1 MRLPDFSLAIRN
13 VFRRPGFA
21 AIAIALLAL
30 GAGANAA
37 VFSVVRGVLLRPL
50 PYAHAEELVAF
61 WPGTFVSNEELGY
74 WREHTHSFESI
85 AAQSPGWMM
94 GLVAEDGEPLKVTGA
109 RVSDN
114 LFRTL
119 GASAALGRT
128 IEPGE
133 SVAGRDRVV
142 VLSDALWRR
151 RFAADA
157 EILGRAIQLD
167 QQPHVV
173 IGVMAPGFEF
183 LQPGTDLWA
192 PLTWDPSAANF
203 KATFSQAVA
212 RLEPG
217 VSITLASQEL
227 QALVPGMRRDLARA
241 NDWGQTIRVATLHE
255 TVTGNVRPT
264 LLILMGAVGL
274 ILLLAS
280 VNLGTLV
287 LGRSIERVTEMAL
300 RTALG
305 ASRTRL
311 IRQVVVEQAVL
322 ALAGSLAGI
331 GIAWL
336 TLPALVSRMP
346 SDVPRAGEIDL
357 DWAVLTT
364 VLAVSIAVAV
374 LVAVIPAVL
383 SARPSLQ
390 PLLRQSRGTDTR
402 GRRRALGALVS
413 AQIALAVVLG
423 IGAALMLQSL
433 WNLQRVDPGF
443 RPESVL
449 TFRLQTTSKYRSLS
463 NGLPYYQ
470 RNVDRFRALPGVVEV
485 GAVAHLPLS
494 NYSWTTNLRRSDQV
508 IAAGAPTPSVG
519 WRFVGWHYFQA
530 MGIPLL
536 AGRPFSDADS
546 ATSAQVAI
554 MNETL
559 ARQFFG
565 GAADAIGKTVIQ
577 RPGGSGGEQLAEVV
591 GVVGDVHHVGLE
603 RPVPPEVYR
612 PLAQTFMFPMA
623 FVVRTSGPPAQ
634 VAAAVRQAAFEI
646 DPVVPVAELQPYT
659 TLIADTLGRPR
670 LLGYLLSIFAGVG
683 LLLGLIGVY
692 GVAAYRVRQRER
704 EIGIRLALG
713 GDPRQMARRVLA
725 QGLVYAAIG
734 LAVGLPVA
742 LALARV
748 MASVVFGISPR
759 DPLTFATLPIAI
771 VLVTLAACYFPA
783 RRAARIDP
791 IKALASP

>member
-1 MRLPDFSLAIRN
+1 MRVPDATLAVRN

-50 PYAHAEELVAF
+50 PYADSERLLAF
-61 WPGTFVSNEELGY
+61 WPDAFVSNQELGY
-74 WREHTHSFESI
+74 WRERTHSFESI

-94 GLVAEDGEPLKVTGA
+94 GLVAEGGEPLKVTGA

-119 GASAALGRT
+119 GVSARLGRT

-133 SVAGRDRVV
+133 SQAGRSRVA
-142 VLSDALWRR
+142 VLSDGLWRR
-151 RFAADA
+151 RFAADPNV
-157 EILGRAIQLD
+157 LGRTIQLD

-173 IGVMAPGFEF
+173 IGVLAPGFEF

-192 PLTWDPSAANF
+192 PLPWDPSAANF

-217 VSITLASQEL
+217 VSIAVGTQEL
-227 QALVPGMRRDLARA
+227 QTLLPGMRRDLARA
-241 NDWGQTIRVATLHE
+241 NDWGQTVRVASLQQ
-255 TVTGNVRPT
+255 TVTGDVRPT
-264 LLILMGAVGL
+264 LLILLGAVGL

-287 LGRSIERVTEMAL
+287 LGRSIERVTEMAV

-311 IRQVVVEQAVL
+311 IRQIVVEQAVL

-331 GIAWL
+331 GIARL
-336 TLPALVSRMP
+336 ALPALVSQIP
-346 SDVPRAGEIDL
+346 ADVPRAAEIAL
-357 DWAVLTT
+357 DWGVLIT

-374 LVAVIPAVL
+374 TVAVVPAIV
-383 SARPSLQ
+383 SARPTLQ

-402 GRRRALGALVS
+402 GRRLALGALVS
-413 AQIALAVVLG
+413 VQIALAVVLG
-423 IGAALMLQSL
+423 IGAALMLRSM

-443 RPESVL
+443 RPENVL
-449 TFRLQTTSKYRSLS
+449 TFRLQTTSKYRSL
-463 NGLPYYQ
+463 GDGMTYYQ
-470 RNVDRFRALPGVVEV
+470 RNLDRFRALPGVTEV
-485 GAVAHLPLS
+485 GAAAHLPLS
-494 NYSWTTNLRRSDQV
+494 NYSWTTDLRPSDRV
-508 IAAGAPTPSVG
+508 IAPGQATPSVG
-519 WRFVGWHYFQA
+519 WRFVGWDYFRA
-530 MGIPLL
+530 MGIPLV
-536 AGRPFSDADS
+536 AGRPFNDSDNANG
-546 ATSAQVAI
+546 AKVAI
-554 MNETL
+554 LNETL

-577 RPGGSGGEQLAEVV
+577 SAGGTSAEQLAEVV

-612 PLAQTFMFPMA
+612 PLGQTFMFPMA
-623 FVVRTSGPPAQ
+623 FVLRTSGPPAQ
-634 VAAAVRQAAFEI
+634 LAAAVRQAAFEI
-646 DPVVPVAELQPYT
+646 DPVVPVADLQPYS
-659 TLIADTLGRPR
+659 TLIADALGRPR
-670 LLGYLLSIFAGVG
+670 LLSYLLSVFAGVG
-683 LLLGLIGVY
+683 LLLGLVGVY

-713 GDPRQMARRVLA
+713 GDPGQMARSVLA
-725 QGLVYAAIG
+725 QGLAYAAIG
-734 LAVGLPVA
+734 LAVGLPA
-742 LALARV
+742 AFALARV

-771 VLVTLAACYFPA
+771 VGVTLLACYLPA
-783 RRAARIDP
+783 RRAARVDP
-791 IKALASP
+791 VVAIRTD